1 METALL
7 SKLPKAPRVAYG
19 LRREWFL
26 RSLEAS
32 RPYMEPFMD
41 SQLKRLLID
50 DFRSCHINL
59 DRHVSQFA
67 SINKQ
72 S

>member
-7 SKLPKAPRVAYG
+7 SKLPKARRVAHG

-32 RPYMEPFMD
+32 RPSMEPFIK
-41 SQLKRLLID
+41 SQLTHLLID
-50 DFRSCHINL
+50 DYRSCHINL

-67 SINKQ
+67 SIKKQ